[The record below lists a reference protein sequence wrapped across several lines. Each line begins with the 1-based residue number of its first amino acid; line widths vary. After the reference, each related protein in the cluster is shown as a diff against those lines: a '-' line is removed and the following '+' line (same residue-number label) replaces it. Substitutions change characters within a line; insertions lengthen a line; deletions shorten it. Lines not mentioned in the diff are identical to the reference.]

1 MDDFKPELL
10 RALLDWVN
18 TFDLPGRVNAWNQ
31 LEDGQLLWQ
40 ILNDIDSEYFSES
53 LPIFEESNDRR
64 QSNNWIPRWQ
74 NLKHIERAVSTY
86 IREECEQLP
95 VLTKRMIPDLK
106 SGAREGST
114 MLTAKLTMAV
124 LLAACF
130 SPKSNQRML
139 QVMGQLGT
147 KTAEQ
152 IAGAIQEM
160 QALDMRMSDLGVDS
174 ELTIEPNLSG
184 YRTPTRAVSG
194 PTTTTLG
201 RDSDLEQEAQLVEAN
216 KDRHALRQHVGKLK
230 QELETS
236 RNRISQL
243 EEDLAEATVHLDNRA
258 ARPSNSDDVEQ
269 LRNELARDQQYIDQ
283 LETDLAHAR
292 DILDSQNR
300 RLERFQNEEGSKQ
313 DLRDQLQVLKA
324 ERDELSQRSKANE
337 NLKKKIETLTK
348 ETKNLEQLR
357 EDYQQARERLQQL
370 EVIEERCEALEK
382 VNKENSSTLVNCE
395 QAIFEEKGKRTRI
408 EHENLLL
415 MKQLEQTREL
425 QYKAEDAKNDLEDK
439 IRELESSNPA
449 DRGGSLED
457 ELEEDEA
464 MPETEPLRANDARV
478 TADTI
483 ALQQKVDILTAR
495 LKSLETE
502 TLKQMTEN
510 LGLRSDMMAEKDE
523 ESQKPFLEQNE
534 KLQIAEQ
541 ELEELHRRLREKDL
555 QMAQLRN
562 EVNNK
567 SGLDEEVKAKVVSA
581 EHERLLALQQRTNQ
595 KLRDLEL
602 ANEEKASLLRAALLD
617 REKLS
622 PELLE
627 IKRAET
633 LQQVRSQIQAVIS
646 APAETQSNVLDTT
659 STEIAE
665 TVLSSEAALDKAK
678 KVSIS
683 QHSHTKSPS
692 SAFDVAV
699 STMKTQQRLDP
710 SYSAATLISPAS
722 PDRHHSEKNTSLS
735 EVSTLTT
742 GTGQTTWGR
751 VTQALTPKKRPMAV
765 RASTEF
771 ISTNGFDHAASL
783 SFAWRRR
790 SIIDSGID
798 LQEQMAANNTLQEQ
812 LASAKKETAEKGS
825 VELQQEVENL
835 RRENKLIT
843 SAWYDM
849 TMRLQSN
856 TVVLQRRSEAPK
868 SWLGKQRVAVGGSS
882 SLGRR

>member
-18 TFDLPGRVNAWNQ
+18 TFDLPSRVNTWNQ
-31 LEDGQLLWQ
+31 LEDGQVLWQ
-40 ILNDIDSEYFSES
+40 ILNDIDNEHFYES
-53 LPIFEESNDRR
+53 LPIFEEGNDRR

-106 SGAREGST
+106 TGAREGST

-139 QVMGQLGT
+139 QVMAQLGT
-147 KTAEQ
+147 KTAET
-152 IAGAIQEM
+152 IAAAIQEM
-160 QALDMRMSDLGVDS
+160 QALDTRMSDLGVDS
-174 ELTIEPNLSG
+174 ELTVEPNLSG
-184 YRTPTRAVSG
+184 FRTPTRAPSG
-194 PTTTTLG
+194 ATTTLG
-201 RDSDLEQEAQLVEAN
+201 RDTELEQEAQLVEAN
-216 KDRHALRQHVGKLK
+216 KDRHALRQHVGRLQK
-230 QELETS
+230 ELETT
-236 RNRISQL
+236 RNRCSQL

-258 ARPSNSDDVEQ
+258 AHSGHSDDVEQ
-269 LRNELARDQQYIDQ
+269 LRNDLTRDRQYIDQ

-292 DILDSQNR
+292 DILESQNR
-300 RLERFQNEEGSKQ
+300 RLERYQGEEGSKQ
-313 DLRDQLQVLKA
+313 ELRDQLQVLKA
-324 ERDELSQRSKANE
+324 ERDELSQRAKANE
-337 NLKKKIETLTK
+337 NLKKKIETLSK

-370 EVIEERCEALEK
+370 EAIEERCEALEK

-439 IRELESSNPA
+439 IRELESSSHA
-449 DRGGSLED
+449 DRGGSLEE
-457 ELEEDEA
+457 ELEQDEA
-464 MPETEPLRANDARV
+464 VPEAETTPRV

-495 LKSLETE
+495 LKSLEAE

-510 LGLRSDMMAEKDE
+510 LGLRSDMMTDKDE
-523 ESQKPFLEQNE
+523 ESQKPFFEQNE
-534 KLQIAEQ
+534 KLQLAEQ

-555 QMAQLRN
+555 QMAELRN
-562 EVNNK
+562 ELNK
-567 SGLDEEVKAKVVSA
+567 RSDADDEAKAQIVSA
-581 EHERLLALQQRTNQ
+581 EHERMLALQQRTNQ

-602 ANEEKASLLRAALLD
+602 ANEEKTSLLRAALLD
-617 REKLS
+617 RENLS

-627 IKRAET
+627 LKKEET
-633 LQQVRSQIQAVIS
+633 LQQIRSQIQYIVN
-646 APAETQSNVLDTT
+646 APAETQSDILDKT
-659 STEIAE
+659 SSEIAH
-665 TVLSSEAALDKAK
+665 TVLSSEAALEKVK

-683 QHSHTKSPS
+683 QHSHTKPPS

-699 STMKTQQRLDP
+699 STMKTRQRLDP
-710 SYSAATLISPAS
+710 SFSAATLISKTPA
-722 PDRHHSEKNTSLS
+722 DKGYTGKNKSLS
-735 EVSTLTT
+735 EVSTSTT
-742 GTGQTTWGR
+742 GTGQTTWSR
-751 VTQALTPKKRPMAV
+751 VTQTVSPKIRPGAV

-771 ISTNGFDHAASL
+771 YSSLDSENVASL
-783 SFAWRRR
+783 SLAWRRR

-798 LQEQMAANNTLQEQ
+798 LQEQKDANNTLREQ
-812 LASAKKETAEKGS
+812 LASAKKETAKKS
-825 VELQQEVENL
+825 SDELQQEVENL

-868 SWLGKQRVAVGGSS
+868 SWLGKQRLAVGGSS